1 MPTKDSES
9 SLAKSA
15 RALQTTAE
23 QAGPAAGAGYT
34 LIGAILL
41 LGGIGYAV
49 DNWRGTTPWFLLGGL
64 LLGVVVGMYELA
76 KTVFFKK

>member
-1 MPTKDSES
+1 MATKDPES
-9 SLAKSA
+9 NLARTT
-15 RALQTTAE
+15 RAMQERAE

-41 LGGIGYAV
+41 LGGIGFAI
-49 DNWRGTTPWFLLGGL
+49 DAWRGTSHWFLLGGL

-76 KTVFFKK
+76 KTAFSK

>member
-15 RALQTTAE
+15 EALQTSVE

-41 LGGIGYAV
+41 LGGIGYAI
-49 DNWRGTTPWFLLGGL
+49 DSWQGTTPWFLLGGL

-76 KTVFFKK
+76 KTVFFKT